1 MIGHLIIKYES
12 EWYADEAL
20 TKWNE
25 IDNLIEEEKQKQ
37 KDLTEKWLDEYN
49 ITMPFVRDYALNMVD
64 EEHEKPKLIWQLEKE
79 QRIKPSLWW

>member
-1 MIGHLIIKYES
+1 MIGHLIIKYESVDIPS

-37 KDLTEKWLDEYN
+37 KNLTEKWLDEYN

-64 EEHEKPKLIWQLEKE
+64 EEH
-79 QRIKPSLWW
+79 